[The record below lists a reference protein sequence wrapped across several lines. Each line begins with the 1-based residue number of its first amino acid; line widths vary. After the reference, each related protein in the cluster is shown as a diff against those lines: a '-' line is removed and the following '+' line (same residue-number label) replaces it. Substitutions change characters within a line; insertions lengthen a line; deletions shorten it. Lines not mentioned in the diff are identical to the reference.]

1 MFNKSNYEHLKYLY
15 KRPKSNKYYCGV
27 KDFRKD

>member
-15 KRPKSNKYYCGV
+15 KRPKSNKYCGV